1 MTSTGSKDTTM
12 PLLDHLGELRRRLI
26 FCFVG
31 VILAFFLCYAFS
43 QNIYNFLVE
52 PLANI
57 GSVGRQRRMIFTC
70 LHEAFFTQVK
80 VAFFGA
86 VFLMFPLIATQIW
99 RFVAPGLY
107 TKEKRAFLFLVFRIP
122 FISTSAFS

>member
-57 GSVGRQRRMIFTC
+57 GSDGRQRRMIFTG

-99 RFVAPGLY
+99 RFVAPAY
-107 TKEKRAFLFLVFRIP
+107 IQKKKERFCLFSWRRRFY
-122 FISTSAFS
+122 SS